1 MNPFGCLFALLV
13 FVLTVIVSW
22 WMLYGILY
30 VICLYFEW
38 AFFSWKLVTG
48 VWLILFLLG
57 GLFK

>member
-1 MNPFGCLFALLV
+1 MKGLGCLFALLI
-13 FVLTVIVSW
+13 FVLAVTVSW

-30 VICLYFEW
+30 LICLCFEW